1 MTDVVTRQSDADKHH
16 PASRGFWH
24 RLRRAALIALS
35 VGVALV
41 TSVVAFAF
49 GLPLLWVPAVFGLV
63 LLGAAALW
71 FLYRLLR
78 RLLWR
83 LSRRLAFTYF
93 LVGVLPIP
101 MGAFLLG
108 VAAYLMAGFFLGHLF
123 RSALASV
130 HQEVTVAAETFLGDS
145 GRGRAS
151 SPLTEVAMATYEGGR
166 WVGGDP
172 RAPEL

>member
-1 MTDVVTRQSDADKHH
+1 
-16 PASRGFWH
+16 
-24 RLRRAALIALS
+24 
-35 VGVALV
+35 
-41 TSVVAFAF
+41 
-49 GLPLLWVPAVFGLV
+49 
-63 LLGAAALW
+63 
-71 FLYRLLR
+71 
-78 RLLWR
+78 
-83 LSRRLAFTYF
+83 
-93 LVGVLPIP
+93 
-101 MGAFLLG
+101 
-108 VAAYLMAGFFLGHLF
+108 MAGFFLGHLF